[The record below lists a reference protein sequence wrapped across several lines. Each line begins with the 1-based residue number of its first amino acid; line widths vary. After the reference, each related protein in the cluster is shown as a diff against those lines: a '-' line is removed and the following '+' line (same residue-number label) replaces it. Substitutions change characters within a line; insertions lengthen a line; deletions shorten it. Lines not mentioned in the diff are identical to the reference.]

1 MMARH
6 KLERHFG
13 ITAVEM
19 GYVTANQ
26 LQTAMRLQLDEDLNG
41 MDHRLIGQILIE
53 EGFINSGQLGKVL
66 LEMR

>member
-1 MMARH
+1 MARH